1 MLARTSE
8 AELALT
14 SSTIDIE
21 VIPVN
26 SFDLIGMPHRH
37 TDIVRN
43 HKTRK
48 LVAVDKDKL
57 YRMLHARIFKRTF
70 RKPRCCD
77 EETFRC
83 PRTRQCSH
91 KCLKI
96 GTPDACI

>member
-43 HKTRK
+43 HQARK
-48 LVAVDKDKL
+48 LISIDKHKL
-57 YRMLHARIFKRTF
+57 HSMLHARIFKRAF
-70 RKPRCCD
+70 
-77 EETFRC
+77 
-83 PRTRQCSH
+83 
-91 KCLKI
+91 
-96 GTPDACI
+96 

>member
-1 MLARTSE
+1 
-8 AELALT
+8 
-14 SSTIDIE
+14 
-21 VIPVN
+21 
-26 SFDLIGMPHRH
+26 MPHRH

-70 RKPRCCD
+70 RKPRCCN

>member
-57 YRMLHARIFKRTF
+57 YRMPAYSSAPFENRAVVMKRPFVAPVPVSAPTN
-70 RKPRCCD
+70 
-77 EETFRC
+77 
-83 PRTRQCSH
+83 
-91 KCLKI
+91 
-96 GTPDACI
+96 A